1 MSSLSECSIS
11 TWVPAKF
18 SRTQRRVRG
27 GKTLAKEERTL
38 ALMFI
43 LHSVGDVH
51 QPLHAAHAIDANGKS
66 DAGGNMIPILVEGRE
81 LADKV
86 CLFWHEYP
94 VG

>member
-1 MSSLSECSIS
+1 
-11 TWVPAKF
+11 
-18 SRTQRRVRG
+18 
-27 GKTLAKEERTL
+27 
-38 ALMFI
+38 MFI
-43 LHSVGDVH
+43 LHFVGDVH

-86 CLFWHEYP
+86 CLFWHEYQ